1 MTRFFRKIPLA
12 SASLILALFSLSN
25 LVYTNALLSQGI
37 GILGTFFL
45 VLLLTRLL
53 LDFQASLEELKNPVV
68 ASTFASFFM
77 SLFLFSSK
85 LPLDLPL
92 KKTIWLGLLAL
103 YGTYIVLFSRRFL
116 SQKKLGLIFPSW
128 FVVYI
133 GPAISVVTLP
143 SPDFNWLG
151 LVILVLT
158 GTACLALLPF
168 VSYRLITNKL
178 TQAQAPLFAILAAPL
193 ALLLTAYL
201 KWTQAPHTL
210 FTVALL
216 SLSQGLL
223 LFALLVFVKQV
234 KQQGFTP
241 LFAAFS
247 FPLVSSTTALRLS
260 SLAFENPWLTN
271 LLAVETVLSLLI
283 IAYISVQFLLLI
295 GRNLPL
301 PVATEKTSLD

>member
-1 MTRFFRKIPLA
+1 MTTFFRKIPLA
-12 SASLILALFSLSN
+12 LASLILALFSLSN

-37 GILGTFFL
+37 WILGTSL
-45 VLLLTRLL
+45 LALLLIRLL
-53 LDFQASLEELKNPVV
+53 LHYRETKEELQNPVV

-92 KKTIWLGLLAL
+92 KVACWLGLLAL

-128 FVVYI
+128 FVVYV

-143 SPDFNWLG
+143 SPDFSFLG
-151 LVILVLT
+151 LVILLIT
-158 GTACLALLPF
+158 GLACLLLTPF
-168 VSYRLITNKL
+168 IAYRLVKDRL
-178 TQAQAPLFAILAAPL
+178 AVAQEPLLAILAAPL

-216 SLSQGLL
+216 GLSQALFF
-223 LFALLVFVKQV
+223 FALLVFLKQV
-234 KQQGFTP
+234 KQGFTP

-247 FPLVSSTTALRLS
+247 FPLVSSTTALKLS
-260 SLAFENPWLTN
+260 SLAFENTWLTK

-283 IAYISVQFLLLI
+283 IAYISIQFLLLI